1 MKLTQWLRRKLI
13 ATMGSVY
20 VWLDK
25 GLTHPTG
32 SILGVGIDD
41 DFATMGRRY
50 LCRHIEKKFGWDEDS
65 FWSLESTQKIR
76 LCCQQARD
84 IMLMIEYL
92 GVDENGSG
100 NEVY

>member
-41 DFATMGRRY
+41 DFATMGRR
-50 LCRHIEKKFGWDEDS
+50 
-65 FWSLESTQKIR
+65 
-76 LCCQQARD
+76 
-84 IMLMIEYL
+84 
-92 GVDENGSG
+92 
-100 NEVY
+100 EVY